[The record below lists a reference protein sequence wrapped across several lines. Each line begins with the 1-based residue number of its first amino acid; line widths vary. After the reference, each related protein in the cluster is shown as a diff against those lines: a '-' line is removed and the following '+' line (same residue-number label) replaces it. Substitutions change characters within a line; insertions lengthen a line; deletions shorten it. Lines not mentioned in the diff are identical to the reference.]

1 MNGWLCVGSGRIIFL
16 AKSLGIFLAMLLQG
30 FPRNTPLNL
39 YLLRRKGVARNGS
52 PPGEIMT
59 NYCHY
64 TFAVGENLTSR
75 CNYTLP

>member
-1 MNGWLCVGSGRIIFL
+1 MVRKVMPHHRGLCSFR
-16 AKSLGIFLAMLLQG
+16 G
-30 FPRNTPLNL
+30 FPRNTPPNL
-39 YLLRRKGVARNGS
+39 YLLRRKGVARNDS
-52 PPGEIMT
+52 PPGEMMT